1 MYDCEFFPFFGMPYG
16 LGWVFMAVFWVFVIA
31 GVIALVRWLANSRR
45 DSGQGT
51 SSPGHK
57 NPTDILPDTGVRR
70 GRCPRVRRRHHLLLN
85 TRPNIKRNN
94 TNTVTCCV
102 TTAVLRDVSQRLM
115 YGLCLAC
122 SCRCF
127 SLHLLRRACHH
138 E

>member
-57 NPTDILPDTGVRR
+57 NPTDILRERYAR
-70 GRCPRVRRRHHLLLN
+70 GEFD
-85 TRPNIKRNN
+85 
-94 TNTVTCCV
+94 
-102 TTAVLRDVSQRLM
+102 RDEFMQRLED
-115 YGLCLAC
+115 L
-122 SCRCF
+122 SR
-127 SLHLLRRACHH
+127 H
-138 E
+138 